1 MGTYCVSKTFGFD
14 LKLTEKSSQTM
25 RMFGL
30 TVDKLQQS
38 IVTHECKVRIRQGD
52 VVYITGPSG
61 SGKSVLLR
69 ELEKKFPSEEKISL
83 QSIKL
88 PSDKS
93 VIDCI
98 SGTVVES
105 LKSLSI
111 AGLNDCFCILNRPA
125 YLSDGQ
131 KYRFALAQALAADK
145 KVIFADEFCTNLDRI
160 TASVIAWNIRKFAKN
175 NEVTFILASCHDDIL
190 EDLSPD
196 VLILKSLSGEAEV
209 IYKQG
214 GEDE

>member
-1 MGTYCVSKTFGFD
+1 MGTYCLSKTFDFD

-30 TVDKLQQS
+30 TVDRLQQS
-38 IVTHECKVRIRQGD
+38 IVTHQCKVTIRQGD

-69 ELEKKFPSEEKISL
+69 ELEKKFSEEEKISL
-83 QSIKL
+83 QSIEL
-88 PSDKS
+88 PGDKS

-111 AGLNDCFCILNRPA
+111 AGLNDCLCILNRPA

-160 TASVIAWNIRKFAKN
+160 TASVIAWNIRKYADSKK
-175 NEVTFILASCHDDIL
+175 VTFILASCHDDIL

-196 VLILKSLSGEAEV
+196 VLVLKSLSGEAEV

>member
-1 MGTYCVSKTFGFD
+1 MGTYCLSKTFDFD

-30 TVDKLQQS
+30 TVDRMQQS
-38 IVTHECKVRIRQGD
+38 IVTHQCKLTIRQGD

-69 ELEKKFPSEEKISL
+69 ELEKKFSEEEKISL
-83 QSIKL
+83 QSIAL
-88 PSDKS
+88 PGDKS

-98 SGTVVES
+98 SGTVTES

-111 AGLNDCFCILNRPA
+111 AGLNDCLCILNRPA

-160 TASVIAWNIRKFAKN
+160 TASVIAWNIRKYADSKK
-175 NEVTFILASCHDDIL
+175 VTFILASCHDDIL

-196 VLILKSLSGEAEV
+196 VLVLKSLSGDAEV